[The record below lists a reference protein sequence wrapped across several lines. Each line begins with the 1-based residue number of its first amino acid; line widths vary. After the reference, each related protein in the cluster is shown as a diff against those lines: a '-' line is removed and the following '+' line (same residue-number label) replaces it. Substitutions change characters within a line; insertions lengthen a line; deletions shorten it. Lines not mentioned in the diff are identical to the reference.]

1 MSFGERLTAAMRERG
16 SVCVGIDPHAS
27 LLTSW
32 GLPDSAAGVREFSL
46 AVVEEL
52 AGTVAALKPQSAF
65 FERHGSAGIAALEE
79 TLQAC
84 RQAGVI
90 SILDVK
96 RGDIGS
102 TMGGYADAYLRPGAP
117 LEADAITVSPFLG
130 AGSLDPAADLA
141 IDHGKGL
148 YVLTLTSNPEGAS
161 VQHAVRD
168 RLSVARSVMDWVTL
182 RNSAEGPGDRRVG
195 AIGCVI
201 GATVGNAPSD
211 LGLDLM
217 GSGATFLA
225 PGVGTQ
231 GGTASDLRKVFG
243 DAFDRTLASVSRA
256 VLGFGR
262 GHLAAAAGA
271 VRNALSAEDRA
282 RG

>member
-141 IDHGKGL
+141 IDHGIELAPVGEARQRVLLRQLAQAIDEGL
-148 YVLTLTSNPEGAS
+148 QLSGVL
-161 VQHAVRD
+161 
-168 RLSVARSVMDWVTL
+168 
-182 RNSAEGPGDRRVG
+182 DRRQARQGRRIDVAAHARRQQRPRHIQTQFVQLEAVG
-195 AIGCVI
+195 RWG
-201 GATVGNAPSD
+201 
-211 LGLDLM
+211 LGHE
-217 GSGATFLA
+217 GS
-225 PGVGTQ
+225 
-231 GGTASDLRKVFG
+231 
-243 DAFDRTLASVSRA
+243 
-256 VLGFGR
+256 
-262 GHLAAAAGA
+262 
-271 VRNALSAEDRA
+271 
-282 RG
+282 